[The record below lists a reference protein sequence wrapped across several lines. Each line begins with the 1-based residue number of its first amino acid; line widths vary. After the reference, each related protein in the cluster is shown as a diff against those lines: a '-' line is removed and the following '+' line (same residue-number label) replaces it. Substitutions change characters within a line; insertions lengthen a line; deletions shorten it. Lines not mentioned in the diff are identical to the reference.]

1 MSNRQNKQVKGA
13 EHAKSLPSIKNVKSN
28 QYRVGGIVVSVEQC
42 GVKNKAVIQ
51 DSKQKSKEKKN
62 QNTHNSPAERSL
74 G

>member
-1 MSNRQNKQVKGA
+1 MSNRQNKQGKGA

-51 DSKQKSKEKKN
+51 KKVNKN
-62 QNTHNSPAERSL
+62 QKRSKHTHNSLAERSL
-74 G
+74 E